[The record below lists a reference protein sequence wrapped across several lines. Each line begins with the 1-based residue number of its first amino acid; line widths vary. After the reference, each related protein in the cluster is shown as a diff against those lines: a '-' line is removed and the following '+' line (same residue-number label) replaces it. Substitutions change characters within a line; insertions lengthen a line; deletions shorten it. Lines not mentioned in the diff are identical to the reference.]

1 MGRLFTTRRAEWF
14 PGVAI
19 LAAAVGIGAIL
30 GVAADSRYWLVYL
43 AGIVGVLVG
52 VYAVSLFRKG
62 PTAPP
67 PRPPRGPFEVLEGGH
82 PEYDLEKDRS
92 TDGQRWLM

>member
-1 MGRLFTTRRAEWF
+1 MGRLLTTRRAEWF

-52 VYAVSLFRKG
+52 VYAVTFQRSR
-62 PTAPP
+62 PAAPL
-67 PRPPRGPFEVLEGGH
+67 PRTPRGPFEVIRGGQ
-82 PEYDLEKDRS
+82 PEYDLEKDKS
-92 TDGQRWLM
+92 TDSQRWLM